1 MIPMERVVAEMERQ
15 LLTAKTA
22 GDEQSIREALSAI
35 RSLCEVALSSENS
48 SNPVPLKLNVQQ
60 SPSVIRHEKL
70 QEEDANGDSIFDF

>member
-1 MIPMERVVAEMERQ
+1 MIPVNRLLSEMEKQ
-15 LLTAKTA
+15 LSAAKNA
-22 GDEQSIREALSAI
+22 GDEQSMREALSAI
-35 RSLCEVALSSENS
+35 RSLCEVALSAE

>member
-1 MIPMERVVAEMERQ
+1 MIPLERVVAEMERQ

-22 GDEQSIREALSAI
+22 GDEQSVREALSAI
-35 RSLCEVALSSENS
+35 RSLCEVALSSE

-60 SPSVIRHEKL
+60 PPSVIRHEKL